1 METFNIPLNKVD
13 LKLLVCGLYT
23 ISENDRFFKRIKFKK
38 EKFSLD
44 KQDLHEFKILLNSPP
59 LRKFAFKL
67 LKPLLNKNNSLSSI
81 KDNQLIQDE
90 SYNEIILLKK
100 YLRKFKYN
108 YYRFFY
114 FQNIS
119 SRYFFTEKETNKIA
133 IRFLFLLVG
142 I

>member
-81 KDNQLIQDE
+81 KDNQFIQDE

>member
-23 ISENDRFFKRIKFKK
+23 ISENDRFFKKIKFKK
-38 EKFSLD
+38 DKFSLD

-81 KDNQLIQDE
+81 KDNQFIQDE

>member
-23 ISENDRFFKRIKFKK
+23 ISENDRFFKKIKFKK
-38 EKFSLD
+38 DKFSLD
-44 KQDLHEFKILLNSPP
+44 KQDLHEFRILLNSPP

-81 KDNQLIQDE
+81 KDNQFIQDE

>member
-38 EKFSLD
+38 DKFYLD

-81 KDNQLIQDE
+81 KANQLIQDE